1 MDANEEEKLLHS
13 VALQNANIVRLARQ
27 RAEQELLRTKEVL
40 EARTEELAKSLEKMQ
55 ATLEERD
62 RARLEADEA
71 KRAAQEA
78 NEAKGRFLRMVS
90 HELRTPLGAIGG
102 YAALIEEGIHGPLTP
117 AQAEAIARIRHN
129 QKHLLGLV
137 NELLDLARIDA
148 GRVSLKL
155 APISVHTV
163 VENVRP
169 MIEPQIAARR
179 LRLEVNC
186 GANDV
191 LVYGDRERIE
201 QILLNL
207 LSNAAKFTEE
217 GGTIEIT
224 TAMDSDVV
232 SLRVCDTGIGIPL
245 DKLEA
250 VFESF
255 VQVAPALNHSGGTG
269 LGLAISRQLARA
281 MGGDLTV
288 HSKLGAGSTFT
299 LNLPRAFDNV

>member
-1 MDANEEEKLLHS
+1 MDSDEEEKLLRS
-13 VALQNANIVRLARQ
+13 VALQNANSVLLARQ

-40 EARTEELAKSLEKMQ
+40 EARTEELARSLEKMQ

-62 RARLEADEA
+62 RAREDADGA
-71 KRAAQEA
+71 RRAAQEA

-117 AQAEAIARIRHN
+117 AQLEAIGRIRHN

-137 NELLDLARIDA
+137 NELLDLARIDS
-148 GRVSLKL
+148 GRVSLNL
-155 APISVHTV
+155 ARVDLHAV
-163 VENVRP
+163 VANVRP
-169 MIEPQIAARR
+169 MIEPQIAARG
-179 LRLEVNC
+179 LKLEADC
-186 GANDV
+186 GRADV
-191 LVYGDRERIE
+191 LVYGDRDRVE

-207 LSNAAKFTEE
+207 LSNAAKFTEP

-224 TAMDSDVV
+224 TAVDTDVV
-232 SLRVCDTGIGIPL
+232 SVCVRDTGIGIPL

-255 VQVAPALNHSGGTG
+255 VQVASSLNHVGGTG

-281 MGGDLTV
+281 MGGDLV
-288 HSKLGAGSTFT
+288 LHSKLGVGSTFT
-299 LNLPRAFDNV
+299 LNLPRAFDKV